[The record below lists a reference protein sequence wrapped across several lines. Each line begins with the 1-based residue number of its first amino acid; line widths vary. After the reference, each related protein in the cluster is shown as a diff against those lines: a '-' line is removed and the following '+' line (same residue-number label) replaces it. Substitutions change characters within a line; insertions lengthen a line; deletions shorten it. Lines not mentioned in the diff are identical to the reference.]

1 MIGQRMKERREAL
14 GLTLA
19 ELGERLKLEPQA
31 VHRYEKGLNDPRS
44 ELVARIAIELGVT
57 ADWLLG
63 LVDEPNSRLMEK
75 DLSETE
81 RRLIDLLRSGQIT
94 EAIRLTL
101 DDSQHKPKAAVPI
114 R

>member
-1 MIGQRMKERREAL
+1 MIGTRMKERREAL

-44 ELVARIAIELGVT
+44 ELVARIAVELEVT

-63 LVDEPNSRLMEK
+63 LVDEPNARITEK
-75 DLSETE
+75 DLTETE
-81 RRLIDLLRSGQIT
+81 RRLIDLLRSGQVT
-94 EAIRLTL
+94 EAMQLTL
-101 DDSQHKPKAAVPI
+101 DQAKRKPKASIAV
-114 R
+114 